1 MKPILFALALLA
13 AGSNVSTAGADE
25 RFPPITNKTV
35 LQECGDCHMAFQP
48 QFLPKRSWIKMMA
61 GLSDHFGED
70 ASLDAAQAKEIE
82 AYLTANAADVSR
94 FREGRKML
102 RRVDSKWTPLR
113 ISELPRFRHE
123 HDDRDV
129 KRMLDRLK
137 VKTMAACQACHRG
150 ATQGYFDDD

>member
-1 MKPILFALALLA
+1 
-13 AGSNVSTAGADE
+13 
-25 RFPPITNKTV
+25 
-35 LQECGDCHMAFQP
+35 MAFQP
-48 QFLPKRSWIKMMA
+48 QFLPKRSWVKMMA

-70 ASLDAAQAKEIE
+70 ASLDVAQVKEIE

-102 RRVDSKWTPLR
+102 RRVDNKWTPLR